1 MNGVDVNGFVQVTRP
16 HRDRAKS
23 SRMAL
28 AIESDRHTSKDS
40 YVHDD
45 PAMHAAGASR
55 HVHAKRVLVKK
66 NSFDALVILGGSD
79 EDDPVYINSGG
90 SGNDSDSQDSDEESV
105 ISNNEVRH
113 PLV

>member
-1 MNGVDVNGFVQVTRP
+1 MNGVDGDGFVQVTRP

-28 AIESDRHTSKDS
+28 AIESDRCTSKDG
-40 YVHDD
+40 YVRDD
-45 PAMHAAGASR
+45 PAMRAAGASR
-55 HVHAKRVLVKK
+55 RVRAKRVLVKK

-90 SGNDSDSQDSDEESV
+90 SSNDSDSQDSDEESV